1 MWSTLSA
8 LWRRLVDKFSRGWQ
22 RDEEDEVAELV
33 IVSSRPGMRAL
44 PVFAS

>member
-22 RDEEDEVAELV
+22 RDEDEVAELV
-33 IVSSRPGMRAL
+33 IVSSRPGLRAL
-44 PVFAS
+44 PCFPL